1 MTRIRGRNYEGLF
14 SLQEGRKITPKD
26 PEEFQL
32 KQEFVRRV
40 TEKVSLKAEE
50 EAQTTTTT
58 TAATASSVAAVTAMT
73 LDFVRRPVIK

>member
-1 MTRIRGRNYEGLF
+1 MTRILGRNYEGLF

-58 TAATASSVAAVTAMT
+58 AATAAMT
-73 LDFVRRPVIK
+73 LDFVRRTVIN

>member
-1 MTRIRGRNYEGLF
+1 MTRILGRNYEGLF

-50 EAQTTTTT
+50 EAQTTTTA
-58 TAATASSVAAVTAMT
+58 AATAAMT
-73 LDFVRRPVIK
+73 LDFVRRTVIN